1 MFERVNPVT
10 EGINAY
16 KAVNDIFRGN
26 REEQRAIAET
36 EYNRNRQARL
46 DEMSAESHKAALESN
61 ALAQETSRL
70 QLEKARKADEI
81 AKAKE
86 LELTIRKNPQG
97 WFNDLGLSDQEEV
110 IAATKGNPKFA
121 FLHTPE
127 MRRQQLAK
135 IQQIYAAMPNPNKPQ
150 FDMPSL
156 LDGLNHVFA
165 SQLDK
170 GTDDRGEPAKKEIAS
185 FTMDP
190 RDKSFIPEL
199 KVTRKDGSSYF
210 VPMTVDPVT
219 GERSSSPDSIV
230 KKITIP
236 QIADYLG
243 TAEGLINLFEAKRV
257 GLGDDEPL
265 KAALAEIKGKKES
278 KQLAGA
284 VTAIDKAWDPA
295 KSAKENTL
303 TGLAAALETAP
314 DSASAIKALEVV
326 LKAKEEKET
335 KLDWQDN
342 VMGKDGKVYKV
353 AYDSKGKAVKR
364 ERQYVKPEKETKD
377 PLATLDL
384 RDAQSRRREALAR
397 YNKVRAAVG
406 TESDN
411 GFGTV
416 KKITTGDIRVLKDE
430 LAKADEDVRMVGG
443 KGISLPT
450 SQRITLSANAKELRQ
465 RYERTDDR
473 LYFEKSARKRGYSED
488 TIKYMKG
495 ELDDKDVDLEFGGQA
510 VSGATSINAKPG
522 AVRKLDES
530 KETKIEVKQSFNGGD
545 VILATDGTYYKKTK
559 NGYVKANVKQRGA

>member
-16 KAVNDIFRGN
+16 KAVNDIFRGD

-70 QLEKARKADEI
+70 QLKKEKDAAEANKWQAIKLMALR
-81 AKAKE
+81 
-86 LELTIRKNPQG
+86 NPQG
-97 WFNDLGLSDQEEV
+97 WYNDLDPSDTERI
-110 IAATKGNPKFA
+110 IAETKSDPKFA

-127 MRRQQLAK
+127 ARRTQLAK
-135 IQQIYAAMPNPNKPQ
+135 IQQIYAAMPNPDKPQ

-156 LDGLNHVFA
+156 LEGMNHVFA
-165 SQLDK
+165 SQLAK
-170 GTDDRGEPAKKEIAS
+170 GTDDKGEPAKKEIVS

-199 KVTRKDGSSYF
+199 KITRKDGSSYTA
-210 VPMTVDPVT
+210 PMTVDPLT

-243 TAEGLINLFEAKRV
+243 VAEGLINLADAKQV
-257 GLGDDEPL
+257 SLGDDEPL

-284 VTAIDKAWDPA
+284 VTAIDKAWDPT

-335 KLDWQDN
+335 DIDFKDAGHGWIMYTKGPKKGQRERVPVKPDKEGSGAGSKMGDAEKTLYNQMIKAWQD
-342 VMGKDGKVYKV
+342 M
-353 AYDSKGKAVKR
+353 
-364 ERQYVKPEKETKD
+364 
-377 PLATLDL
+377 
-384 RDAQSRRREALAR
+384 
-397 YNKVRAAVG
+397 
-406 TESDN
+406 
-411 GFGTV
+411 
-416 KKITTGDIRVLKDE
+416 KKIT
-430 LAKADEDVRMVGG
+430 
-443 KGISLPT
+443 SLPAGSKT
-450 SQRITLSANAKELRQ
+450 TVEEYDPIMQTTRTKEVTVQKETVDAARAIYYGL
-465 RYERTDDR
+465 ER
-473 LYFEKSARKRGYSED
+473 RGMETYGWKPD
-488 TIKYMKG
+488 
-495 ELDDKDVDLEFGGQA
+495 
-510 VSGATSINAKPG
+510 ATSINAKQPQKKAPEARKASAKDVAAAIKG
-522 AVRKLDES
+522 ATTKQQAIFRLKAKGFTHDEMGR
-530 KETKIEVKQSFNGGD
+530 EI
-545 VILATDGTYYKKTK
+545 
-559 NGYVKANVKQRGA
+559 

>member
-10 EGINAY
+10 ESINAY
-16 KAVNDIFRGN
+16 KAVNDIFRGD

-46 DEMSAESHKAALESN
+46 DEMSAESHKAVLESN

-86 LELTIRKNPQG
+86 LEFTIRKNPQG

-199 KVTRKDGSSYF
+199 KVTRKDGSSYTA
-210 VPMTVDPVT
+210 PMTVDPLT
-219 GERSSSPDSIV
+219 GERSSAPDSIV

-243 TAEGLINLFEAKRV
+243 TAKGLINLFEAKRV

-284 VTAIDKAWDPA
+284 VTAIDKAWDPT

-326 LKAKEEKET
+326 LKAKEEKPDEYE
-335 KLDWQDN
+335 DWGYGQKKN
-342 VMGKDGKVYKV
+342 KRTGKIEKVP
-353 AYDSKGKAVKR
+353 
-364 ERQYVKPEKETKD
+364 VKPEKDGSGAGSKMGDAEK
-377 PLATLDL
+377 TL
-384 RDAQSRRREALAR
+384 
-397 YNKVRAAVG
+397 YNQMIKAWQ
-406 TESDN
+406 D
-411 GFGTV
+411 V
-416 KKITTGDIRVLKDE
+416 KKIE
-430 LAKADEDVRMVGG
+430 
-443 KGISLPT
+443 SLPAGSKT
-450 SQRITLSANAKELRQ
+450 TVEEYDPIMQTTRTKEVTVQ
-465 RYERTDDR
+465 KNTIDA
-473 LYFEKSARKRGYSED
+473 ARAIYYGLEKRGMETYGWKPD
-488 TIKYMKG
+488 
-495 ELDDKDVDLEFGGQA
+495 
-510 VSGATSINAKPG
+510 ATSINAKQPQKKAPEARKASAKDVAAAIKG
-522 AVRKLDES
+522 ATTRQQAISRLKAKGFTHDEMGR
-530 KETKIEVKQSFNGGD
+530 EI
-545 VILATDGTYYKKTK
+545 
-559 NGYVKANVKQRGA
+559 